1 MHRMLSVPRGWLLI
15 TALEDGVPMET
26 TCGPSLAQISCLG
39 PWILHL
45 RCEVMLAIWSL
56 ACRRMLEQAVDIG
69 ELIYP
74 LGVGH

>member
-1 MHRMLSVPRGWLLI
+1 
-15 TALEDGVPMET
+15 MET
-26 TCGPSLAQISCLG
+26 TYGPSLAQTSCLG

-56 ACRRMLEQAVDIG
+56 ACSRMLGQAVDIG
-69 ELIYP
+69 GLIYP